1 MINKNLIEK
10 SQMEWGNGIIEI
22 GKLKQ
27 NRLKCEEYTKS
38 FLCRMYDF
46 NNSNQNV

>member
-10 SQMEWGNGIIEI
+10 SQIEWGNGIIEI

-27 NRLKCEEYTKS
+27 NRLKCEEY
-38 FLCRMYDF
+38 
-46 NNSNQNV
+46 

>member
-10 SQMEWGNGIIEI
+10 SQIEWGNGIIEI

-27 NRLKCEEYTKS
+27 NRLNKIKFKKTGTDS
-38 FLCRMYDF
+38 
-46 NNSNQNV
+46 

>member
-27 NRLKCEEYTKS
+27 NRLKLITK
-38 FLCRMYDF
+38 
-46 NNSNQNV
+46 N